1 MNRVRQFMWL
11 VAVSTASVSAVAAQ
25 QTSPYP
31 MTSTPYVNPSY
42 GQSQAADGSV
52 YGAAPSVYSS
62 PPTAPYG
69 ATNAA
74 PAYNTAAAPP
84 PGPTSASQ
92 PSTSGGAYVAA
103 GNPFLRH
110 GAPRATVLASR
121 GLPVRPGTMV
131 VPPQYAAQPNIA
143 AAALDG
149 APLSPTSASSGP
161 ALGNAATQMS
171 PPVAPSPTDA
181 SAMVAA
187 VPQPTLPQPTAQ
199 PSSIAPP
206 PAEPS
211 QLHGVALLL
220 QKQTETQASGGH
232 PLIPVVAWADDA
244 LTQMQSLRDFTCT
257 FKKREAVDGKLQ
269 EQQSMFVK
277 SRTAPFS
284 VYMYFL
290 DQDVRGQEAI
300 YVAGLNNGNIVAHPV
315 GFKQTLVGTLSL
327 APDDPQAMEGNR
339 YPITNFGV
347 VNLTRRYAEANR
359 KDLQFGESEV
369 RIIEGARVN
378 DRSCTC
384 IQISHPTPRPE
395 FKYAMTRFYID
406 NELNVPIRYEGYE
419 FPKQSGQPP
428 MLVEEYTYANLKLNP
443 GLTDADFDPRNPQYG
458 YK

>member
-1 MNRVRQFMWL
+1 M
-11 VAVSTASVSAVAAQ
+11 VAVVAQPTVPQPAAQ
-25 QTSPYP
+25 
-31 MTSTPYVNPSY
+31 PSI
-42 GQSQAADGSV
+42 V
-52 YGAAPSVYSS
+52 
-62 PPTAPYG
+62 
-69 ATNAA
+69 
-74 PAYNTAAAPP
+74 APP
-84 PGPTSASQ
+84 PVEQ
-92 PSTSGGAYVAA
+92 
-103 GNPFLRH
+103 
-110 GAPRATVLASR
+110 
-121 GLPVRPGTMV
+121 
-131 VPPQYAAQPNIA
+131 
-143 AAALDG
+143 
-149 APLSPTSASSGP
+149 
-161 ALGNAATQMS
+161 
-171 PPVAPSPTDA
+171 
-181 SAMVAA
+181 
-187 VPQPTLPQPTAQ
+187 
-199 PSSIAPP
+199 
-206 PAEPS
+206 S

-220 QKQTETQASGGH
+220 QKQSETQSTGGH
-232 PLIPVVAWADDA
+232 PLMPVVAWADDA
-244 LTQMQSLRDFTCT
+244 LAQMQSLRDFTCT

-277 SRTAPFS
+277 SRTSPFS

-300 YVAGLNNGNIVAHPV
+300 YVAGHNNGNIVAHPV